1 MPIWSVALISI
12 VGAAGVVVAFVR
24 ALLPRKRRQWGK
36 SRERTFDEDRNEA
49 EEFLESVD
57 APESLAD
64 FESED
69 EDEAESFDADE
80 DASPDDGS
88 PFREIIG
95 EPKRSSFRPT
105 RDAPP
110 PRKWTASRPPTARP
124 GPRSWRGAR
133 DRPKRPDAPEPGIAE
148 REAAPVEF
156 GVFGP
161 ERVPLSA
168 TRLIDVW
175 AYLSE
180 DYAWVCD
187 RARALGQTQIV
198 GRKAGVSVEL
208 GTLLSVTLEIP
219 ALVVHEPFDRLV
231 WNGTPANVSFPVTA
245 PEDADSGEYV
255 GTARIT
261 VNGLL
266 IASVRFVVTV
276 GGDEV
281 RDVADRTVER
291 MRAKSAFASYASED
305 RADVLARIQGMN
317 VASPGLDVFVDV
329 LALRSGDNWREK
341 LREHVLSKD
350 VFYLF
355 WSAPASRSEWVE
367 REWRLALEERELGY
381 ITPVPL
387 EDPAVVA
394 PPGELSSLHFNDA
407 YLAYI
412 RYEQW
417 KKERA
422 ENVG

>member
-1 MPIWSVALISI
+1 MPIWSIALISI
-12 VGAAGVVVAFVR
+12 VGAVGVAVAFVR
-24 ALLPRKRRQWGK
+24 ALLPRKRRQGEK
-36 SRERTFDEDRNEA
+36 SRERTSDEDRNEL

-64 FESED
+64 FESEE

-80 DASPDDGS
+80 DASPEDV
-88 PFREIIG
+88 E
-95 EPKRSSFRPT
+95 EPE
-105 RDAPP
+105 
-110 PRKWTASRPPTARP
+110 PRFLRPPTIHAPPSRRPPMPRPPARP
-124 GPRSWRGAR
+124 GPRAWKAVR
-133 DRPKRPDAPEPGIAE
+133 DRPDGPDAPEPGIAE
-148 REAAPVEF
+148 RDAAPVEF

-180 DYAWVCD
+180 DYSLVCD
-187 RARALGQTQIV
+187 RARTVGQTQIV

-231 WNGTPANVSFPVTA
+231 WNRTPANVSFPVTA
-245 PEDADSGEYV
+245 PEDADSGEHA

-276 GGDEV
+276 GGDDVPEV
-281 RDVADRTVER
+281 VDRTVER

-329 LALRSGDNWREK
+329 LSLRSGDNWEEK
-341 LREHVLSKD
+341 LREHVPSKD

-355 WSAPASRSEWVE
+355 WSIPASRSEWVE
-367 REWRLALEERELGY
+367 REWRLALEERDLGY

-387 EDPAVVA
+387 EDPAVAA

-417 KKERA
+417 KRERA
-422 ENVG
+422 ANVG